1 MTSKMSVEE
10 ALERL
15 REEPKPEDIDLV
27 DEVRQILKENT
38 LGKLADENYDTHR
51 YIKDAAGKRPEIQR
65 HFLNKFWGLQLVSA
79 EDNSIEERSC
89 LIPDGDVKDW
99 LTLFRSNVVP
109 FLIKNQLPK
118 QF

>member
-1 MTSKMSVEE
+1 MNKKMSVEE
-10 ALERL
+10 ALEQL
-15 REEPKPEDIDLV
+15 REEPNAKDIDLV
-27 DEVRQILKENT
+27 SEVRKILKDNT

-51 YIKDAAGKRPEIQR
+51 YIRDAADKRPEIQR
-65 HFLNKFWGLQLVSA
+65 HFLNKYWGLQLVSA

-89 LIPDGDVKDW
+89 LIPDGNVSDW
-99 LTLFRSNVVP
+99 LGLFRTNILP